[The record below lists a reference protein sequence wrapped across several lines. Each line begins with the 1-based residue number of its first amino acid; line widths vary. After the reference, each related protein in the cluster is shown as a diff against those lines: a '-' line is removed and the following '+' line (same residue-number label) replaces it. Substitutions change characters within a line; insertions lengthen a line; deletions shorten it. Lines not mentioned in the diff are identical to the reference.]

1 MKKFIIAAVCA
12 ISLVGGCTFA
22 NKGKEI
28 KNYPDKDIGKEI
40 KNTSKSDSANTGGLI
55 PKELATYIKANL
67 VKYQFP
73 KIDEYDA
80 NWRDY
85 KTDNVPF
92 LCSSD
97 FNGDGKRDYALILI
111 DTSKVE
117 VLFVFNKEGQSYRH
131 FQLEKFKKNNKFG
144 IVLTIQEKGEWAS
157 IDESKVVNNDGIL
170 VEDIFES
177 KSKAY
182 YWDGEGYT
190 QFLFD

>member
-1 MKKFIIAAVCA
+1 MKRLIIAAVFV
-12 ISLVGGCTFA
+12 ISLVGGCKFA

-28 KNYPDKDIGKEI
+28 VNYPDKDISKEI
-40 KNTSKSDSANTGGLI
+40 ENASELDSLNTGDLI
-55 PKELATYIKANL
+55 PGELATYIKANL
-67 VKYQFP
+67 VKYQLP
-73 KIDEYDA
+73 KIDEYDE
-80 NWRDY
+80 NWRNY

-117 VLFVFNKEGQSYRH
+117 VLFAFNKEGQSYHH
-131 FQLEKFKKNNKFG
+131 FQLEKFKEKNKFG
-144 IVLTIQEKGEWAS
+144 IVLTIQEKGEWAA
-157 IDESKVVNNDGIL
+157 IDENKVVNNDGIL

-182 YWDGEGYT
+182 YWDGESYT